1 MRNQTPK
8 NTPQTYPGDTL
19 ECVLR
24 ESLVGYPNPG
34 SYIHPI
40 IKTEMTLQ
48 EQLRDAAQC
57 LMGISDD
64 WDYFDIE
71 QFLDWQLDHL
81 DELPEGY
88 PIEVMTREYESDIM
102 AEVDYLMARKL
113 WDGVDKGLGLKR

>member
-1 MRNQTPK
+1 
-8 NTPQTYPGDTL
+8 
-19 ECVLR
+19 
-24 ESLVGYPNPG
+24 
-34 SYIHPI
+34 
-40 IKTEMTLQ
+40 MTLQ

-64 WDYFDIE
+64 WGYFEIE
-71 QFLDWQLDHL
+71 QFLDWQLDNL